1 MYFKA
6 IAYLIITYI
15 LAHERDSKRIKH
27 QHYNKKLHNTGRS
40 SVFGNT
46 LVGTWH
52 VLKHKE
58 EYARIGRT
66 CRGSIIAACGH
77 SWTTF
82 YFLPGTFD
90 SGDIIYETSEH
101 LFFIFFFNLMFGF
114 AFFPSLISLRKT
126 LPYCFLMI
134 IAFFP
139 FKDFP
144 YSSWQVNL
152 AAIRSYLVNCRGG
165 SLALEPAKYVSYST
179 LYKAHL
185 LTRND
190 LTINHYNGIEY
201 HN

>member
-1 MYFKA
+1 MWTFMNNFLFSAWYLWLKRHNLWDIRTLIFYYF
-6 IAYLIITYI
+6 
-15 LAHERDSKRIKH
+15 
-27 QHYNKKLHNTGRS
+27 
-40 SVFGNT
+40 
-46 LVGTWH
+46 
-52 VLKHKE
+52 
-58 EYARIGRT
+58 
-66 CRGSIIAACGH
+66 
-77 SWTTF
+77 F
-82 YFLPGTFD
+82 Y
-90 SGDIIYETSEH
+90 
-101 LFFIFFFNLMFGF
+101 LMFGF
-114 AFFPSLISLRKT
+114 AFFPSLISLWKT

-179 LYKAHL
+179 SYKAHL